1 MTSLNKEQRAASGP
15 GGGVSLVIAGAG
27 TGKTSTMLK
36 KISNVLTQ
44 SDIPPSS
51 ILILTFSRHG
61 AEEIK
66 RRLTSLTGLNISD
79 IFAGTFHSFC
89 LRVLKDYRNEYLKK
103 SGYREFPEIMEERDN
118 GIIREIIMKD
128 PGRFK
133 GLPCG
138 AVLRLTDENVK
149 LKPLFMEKLKN
160 CGLMGEIEK
169 VKEEYSLHKKEN
181 GLIDFGDLMDHC
193 IDLIDSNRDVRRA
206 LIKKYRYIFVDEFQD
221 TSEKNFRLLSLILP
235 DINRNLF
242 MVGDDYQSIYGFRNA
257 KIEYIINIKDYFR
270 DAEIYKLTKNYRS
283 RREIVQASNKFIHL
297 NRFRTSKKIVSMS
310 GRGGTVKMHRVS
322 DRQEEVNKIQ
332 ILLSGSGGTGVVLA
346 RNNYQVSYIK
356 DKIKYEFP
364 EIDVMTM
371 HASKGLEFDRVIIAG
386 VSDRII
392 PDRTTNIEE
401 ERRLF
406 YVALTRAREVL
417 HIIYLN
423 DSRDK
428 LPRFIK
434 ELGKKE

>member
-206 LIKKYRYIFVDEFQD
+206 LIKKYRYIFVDDFQD